1 MDHRIGGAIVKKLII
16 LILSIIFLT
25 GCGVLDGGN
34 YDKNRNGYVLSNEI
48 LISYHT
54 NDVGEIDVFMID
66 KVVSFFTA
74 LELSGFD
81 VTELEDNSLV
91 SSFVTEEELISCG
104 ITEVTALPRFI
115 RVDNDSF
122 YYNVAANGNC
132 SYDEY
137 DFHRNGFDRAPNEDV
152 RDTSPIERLNITMF
166 EESDFTINTFDHV
179 LFIEEVSYSALRE
192 QWEKDIVIALPMSV
206 RQQGNL
212 YENNDQLLL
221 ELSLL
226 ENYVLR
232 NQSINLLEVKE
243 DYLDENVNNI
253 WSDDTIEILGR
264 DHEIIKSVR
273 LKQTKDILDVIEDT
287 LSRLGMF

>member
-1 MDHRIGGAIVKKLII
+1 MKKLS
-16 LILSIIFLT
+16 LLFLFT
-25 GCGVLDGGN
+25 MFLAGCGVLAGGN
-34 YDKNRNGYVLSNEI
+34 YDKNRNGYVQSDDI
-48 LISYHT
+48 LISYKT

-74 LELSGFD
+74 LELSEYD
-81 VTELEDNSLV
+81 LAELTENSIV
-91 SSFVTEEELISCG
+91 NSFVTEEELIECG
-104 ITEVTALPRFI
+104 ITEVTILPRFI
-115 RVDNDSF
+115 RVDNDS
-122 YYNVAANGNC
+122 YHYNIADNGLC
-132 SYDEY
+132 TYDEY
-137 DFHRNGFDRAPNEDV
+137 KFHRNGFERQAGEDV
-152 RDTSPIERLNITMF
+152 RNFSPIEPLNITRF
-166 EESDFTINTFDHV
+166 AEGDFTINTFDNV
-179 LFIEEVSYSALRE
+179 MFIEDVRYSALGEEWERE
-192 QWEKDIVIALPMSV
+192 IVTALPMSI

-212 YENNDQLLL
+212 YDDNSQLLQ

-253 WSDDTIEILGR
+253 WSEDTIEILGR
-264 DHEIIKSVR
+264 DHEIVKSVR